1 MASVDLAALDEATLT
16 EWLLERRWFGSKAR
30 DVAHLNVL
38 DVVAIHDGPPALAA
52 ALLEARFPGG
62 THDVYQLLLGMR
74 PGGFG
79 DGVVAEVGGVTVY
92 DAFADPEACDLL
104 GGLLREGAEIHGE
117 HARVEFHWLEGLDPP
132 RPGARV
138 RPIGAEQSNTS
149 IVFDDALVLKAFRR
163 VEAGDNPELEMLRFL
178 SDKGFPNI
186 ARLGGWYQ
194 YEGELM
200 DATFGVVQRFIPD
213 ARDGWELALD
223 ELGTDPERFVTRL
236 HDLGAVIGN
245 MHTVLGSDAS
255 DPAFAP
261 EEPSD
266 ESLALLTA
274 TIDEDIERQFLELP
288 DVEAVAPI
296 PGPGAQVRDRLQ
308 LLSHVGA
315 RGRLIRHHGD
325 LHLGQTML
333 AGAGAGD
340 ESESWVIL
348 DFEGEPARPLLE
360 RRRKRSPLRD
370 VAGML
375 RSFAYAASASDLQRG
390 IQAPEGWE
398 ERTREAFLTGYF
410 DAVDPGLLPP
420 GEANAR
426 TLLTIF
432 ELEKAVYELRYELN
446 NRPDWVRIPVAGIA
460 RLLEEPLP

>member
-1 MASVDLAALDEATLT
+1 MASVDLAALDEAALT
-16 EWLLERRWFGSKAR
+16 EWLLDRRWFGSKAR
-30 DVAHLNVL
+30 DVAQLNVL
-38 DVVAIHDGPPALAA
+38 DVVSIHEGPPALAA
-52 ALLEARFPGG
+52 ALVEARFPGG
-62 THDVYQLLLGMR
+62 THDVYQLVLGMR
-74 PGGFG
+74 PEGF
-79 DGVVAEVGGVTVY
+79 DEAVVAQVGGITVY
-92 DAFADPEACDLL
+92 DAFADPDACDLL

-132 RPGARV
+132 RPGASV
-138 RPIGAEQSNTS
+138 RPMGAEQSNTS

-186 ARLGGWYQ
+186 APLGGWYQ

-200 DATFGVVQRFIPD
+200 DATFGVVQRFIHG

-236 HDLGAVIGN
+236 RELGAVIGN
-245 MHTVLGSDAS
+245 MHTVLASDAS

-296 PGPGAQVRDRLQ
+296 AGHAAEVRDRLQ

-333 AGAGAGD
+333 SGD
-340 ESESWVIL
+340 ATWIVL

-390 IQAPEGWE
+390 RPAPEGWE
-398 ERTREAFLTGYF
+398 ERAREAFLAGYLET
-410 DAVDPGLLPP
+410 VDPVLLPP
-420 GEANAR
+420 GEAPTR
-426 TLLTIF
+426 TLLSIF
-432 ELEKAVYELRYELN
+432 ELEKAMYELRYELN
-446 NRPDWVRIPVAGIA
+446 NRPDWVSIPVAGIA
-460 RLLEEPLP
+460 RLLEEPL

>member
-1 MASVDLAALDEATLT
+1 MATVDLATIDEAALT

-30 DVAHLNVL
+30 DLAQLNVL
-38 DVVAIHDGPPALAA
+38 DVVAIHDGPPALAV
-52 ALLEARFPGG
+52 ALVEARFPGG
-62 THDVYQLLLGMR
+62 THDVYQLVLGMR
-74 PGGFG
+74 SEGFG
-79 DGVVAEVGGVTVY
+79 DAVVAELGGITVY
-92 DAFADPEACDLL
+92 DAFADPGACDLL

-117 HARVEFHWLEGLDPP
+117 HARVEFHWLQGVSPP
-132 RPGARV
+132 RAGASV
-138 RPIGAEQSNTS
+138 RSMGAEQSNTS
-149 IVFDDALVLKAFRR
+149 IVFDEALVLKAFRR

-186 ARLGGWYQ
+186 APLGGWYQ

-200 DATFGVVQRFIPD
+200 DATLGVVQRFVPD
-213 ARDGWELALD
+213 ARDGWELALS
-223 ELGTDPERFVTRL
+223 ELETDPERFVTRL
-236 HDLGAVIGN
+236 RDLGAVIGR
-245 MHTVLGSDAS
+245 MHTVLGSDPA

-274 TIDEDIERQFLELP
+274 TIDEEIERLFLELP
-288 DVEAVAPI
+288 DSDAVAPI
-296 PGPGAQVRDRLQ
+296 AGHAAEVRDRLQ
-308 LLSHVGA
+308 LASHVGA

-333 AGAGAGD
+333 AGDGT
-340 ESESWVIL
+340 WVIL

-375 RSFAYAASASDLQRG
+375 RSFAYAASASDLQHGRP
-390 IQAPEGWE
+390 APEGWE
-398 ERTREAFLTGYF
+398 ERAREAFLAGYLET
-410 DAVDPGLLPP
+410 VDPALLPP
-420 GEANAR
+420 GEAPTR
-426 TLLTIF
+426 TLLSIF

-446 NRPDWVRIPVAGIA
+446 NRPDWVSIPVAGIA
-460 RLLEEPLP
+460 RLLEEPL